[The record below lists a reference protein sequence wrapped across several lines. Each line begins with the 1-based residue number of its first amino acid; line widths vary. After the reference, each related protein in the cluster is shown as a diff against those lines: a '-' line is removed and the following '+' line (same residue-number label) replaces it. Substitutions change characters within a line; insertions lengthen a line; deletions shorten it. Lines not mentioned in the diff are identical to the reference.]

1 MNKNKKEFIN
11 RRDAIKEGFRVRVDK
26 EGDHLSVE
34 TEGDNSQEFFDFAR
48 CLFGDNFDS
57 FNCDFD
63 DPVQPEQHA
72 EVEIPEVGFDYQVED
87 QMVDVD
93 DPFTAFNEPVEEAP
107 VEEPVEEAEEEQ
119 DEEAEEED
127 HKDEKQPMDMIN
139 GKLVPAKDPT
149 ASEVEIDD
157 DEEDDD
163 EDEEEELEEDLKVS
177 KYDCYYKDKFIGS
190 VYAQSEDEAY
200 SEMEKV
206 WPELNYGEYDGVAN
220 VVLSGKETIEE
231 DLKEQKYDCYYKDE
245 FVGSVYAMSEDEAYS
260 KMEKEWPEL
269 NYGEYDGVADVA
281 LSEDP
286 DDEDDFLNAFG
297 EAFYGKRKDL
307 KEAGLGLKNKVKNF
321 AAGVKRA
328 FTTTKVLDK
337 IVKFQVKEFDSDGGV
352 IKTYEAKNLAEAE
365 KLATAASKKSNVDKA
380 QVVAVDYKDQ
390 EVAKKY
396 KDEKNPMLF
405 IDSAKKKELALKT
418 FRDGKK
424 SDQTGEADVVDTFI
438 QELDAVEQ
446 TAKAKTVE
454 AAPEEEP
461 EKAVPEK
468 EPAEAKQ
475 PEETAKEKEPEE
487 VKQPEAQQKDAKGVV
502 LNRKIKR
509 NKAIKAALDKAGFDT
524 SDLVNGNKAS
534 DKLNTIRKDL
544 FGEGLQESVD
554 LDFIDFYNNGQA
566 VEAGLIATD
575 KLLYN
580 PEKADEFVE
589 HMKSKYNLEGL
600 EITYLEDFVAETLE
614 GDNFH
619 TEARNYYHGKLPIRY
634 AYELTDDD
642 KKYINILFED
652 CEDDEDLE
660 DMLFGAI
667 NTLALELGESLRED
681 YKPESEEEK
690 ALWDKLADN
699 GCGPDFEYE
708 LTYDARDYENSK
720 TEQGER
726 QTDDGDYIRTGS
738 IFTGTYNGDFYYDKA
753 PTYEDVL
760 EFLGEDHLTEEGAER
775 FIADDKKEDS
785 EFIEFLTDKY
795 EDEALDK
802 FYEDLEDGKYDDQMD
817 WEEDW
822 PEPDYDD

>member
-1 MNKNKKEFIN
+1 MNKKEFIN

-34 TEGDNSQEFFDFAR
+34 TEGDNSQELFDFAK
-48 CLFGDNFDS
+48 CLFGNNFDS

-72 EVEIPEVGFDYQVED
+72 EVEIPEVSFDYQVED

-93 DPFTAFNEPVEEAP
+93 DPFTAFDEPVEEAP
-107 VEEPVEEAEEEQ
+107 VEEPVEEVEEEPE
-119 DEEAEEED
+119 EEAEEED

-149 ASEVEIDD
+149 ASEVEIDEDEDDDEEEDDED
-157 DEEDDD
+157 DEEDD
-163 EDEEEELEEDLKVS
+163 EEELEEDLNAS
-177 KYDCYYKDKFIGS
+177 
-190 VYAQSEDEAY
+190 
-200 SEMEKV
+200 
-206 WPELNYGEYDGVAN
+206 
-220 VVLSGKETIEE
+220 
-231 DLKEQKYDCYYKDE
+231 KYDCYYKDE
-245 FVGSVYAMSEDEAYS
+245 FVGSVYAQSEEEAYNE
-260 KMEKEWPEL
+260 MEKTWPEL
-269 NYGEYDGVADVA
+269 NYGEYDGAAYVLPA
-281 LSEDP
+281 EDS
-286 DDEDDFLNAFG
+286 EDDFLNAFG

-307 KEAGLGLKNKVKNF
+307 NEAGLGLKNKLKNL

-328 FTTTKVLDK
+328 FTTTKVLDN
-337 IVKFQVKEFDSDGGV
+337 IVKFQVKELDSDGKV
-352 IKTYEAKNLAEAE
+352 IKTYEAKNLADAE

-396 KDEKNPMLF
+396 KDESNPMLF

-424 SDQTGEADVVDTFI
+424 SDKTGEADVVDTFI

-446 TAKAKTVE
+446 TLKAKTVE
-454 AAPEEEP
+454 TKPEEEP
-461 EKAVPEK
+461 V
-468 EPAEAKQ
+468 EAKQ
-475 PEETAKEKEPEE
+475 PEETAPEKEQEE

-524 SDLVNGNKAS
+524 SDLVDGKKAS

-544 FGEGLQESVD
+544 FGEGLQED
-554 LDFIDFYNNGQA
+554 
-566 VEAGLIATD
+566 
-575 KLLYN
+575 
-580 PEKADEFVE
+580 
-589 HMKSKYNLEGL
+589 
-600 EITYLEDFVAETLE
+600 
-614 GDNFH
+614 
-619 TEARNYYHGKLPIRY
+619 
-634 AYELTDDD
+634 YE
-642 KKYINILFED
+642 
-652 CEDDEDLE
+652 
-660 DMLFGAI
+660 
-667 NTLALELGESLRED
+667 
-681 YKPESEEEK
+681 PESEEEK

-720 TEQGER
+720 TEPGER
-726 QTDDGDYIRTGS
+726 QTYDGDYVETGS
-738 IFTGTYNGDFYYDKA
+738 IFTGTYKGSFYYDKA

-775 FIADDKKEDS
+775 FIEDDKKKDS
-785 EFIEFLTDKY
+785 EFVEFLTDKY
-795 EDEALDK
+795 EDEAVEK
-802 FYEDLEDGKYDDQMD
+802 FYEDLEDGEYDDQMD

-822 PEPDYDD
+822 PEPDYDDYDD

>member
-1 MNKNKKEFIN
+1 MNKKEFIN

-87 QMVDVD
+87 RIADVD
-93 DPFTAFNEPVEEAP
+93 DPFIAFDEPIEEVHVEASP
-107 VEEPVEEAEEEQ
+107 KDEEPDEEIEEEPEEEIEEGP
-119 DEEAEEED
+119 DEEAEED

-157 DEEDDD
+157 DDEDDD
-163 EDEEEELEEDLKVS
+163 DDEEDDEEEELEEDLNVS
-177 KYDCYYKDKFIGS
+177 KYDCYYKDEFVGS
-190 VYAQSEDEAY
+190 VYAQSEEEAY
-200 SEMEKV
+200 SEMEKT

-220 VVLSGKETIEE
+220 VVLSE
-231 DLKEQKYDCYYKDE
+231 DSDNDE
-245 FVGSVYAMSEDEAYS
+245 
-260 KMEKEWPEL
+260 
-269 NYGEYDGVADVA
+269 
-281 LSEDP
+281 
-286 DDEDDFLNAFG
+286 DFLNAFG
-297 EAFYGKRKDL
+297 EALYGKRKDL
-307 KEAGLGLKNKVKNF
+307 NEAGLGLKNKVKNF
-321 AAGVKRA
+321 AAGVKKTL
-328 FTTTKVLDK
+328 TTTKVLDK
-337 IVKFQVKEFDSDGGV
+337 IVKFQVKELDSDGKV
-352 IKTYEAKNLAEAE
+352 IKTYEAKSLADAE

-405 IDSAKKKELALKT
+405 IDSAKEKELALET

-446 TAKAKTVE
+446 TSKAKTVE
-454 AAPEEEP
+454 IKPEEEP
-461 EKAVPEK
+461 VE
-468 EPAEAKQ
+468 AEQ

-554 LDFIDFYNNGQA
+554 LDFIEFYNNGQA

-600 EITYLEDFVAETLE
+600 EITYLEDFVAKTLE

-619 TEARNYYHGKLPIRY
+619 IEARNYYHGKLPIRY

-642 KKYINILFED
+642 KKYINVLFED
-652 CEDDEDLE
+652 CEDDEDFE
-660 DMLFGAI
+660 DILFGAI

-699 GCGPDFEYE
+699 GCGPTCIYE

-720 TEQGER
+720 NVLGER
-726 QTDDGDYIRTGS
+726 QTYDGDYVETGS
-738 IFTGTYNGDFYYDKA
+738 IFVGTYMGDFCYNKA

-760 EFLGEDHLTEEGAER
+760 EFLGEDHLTEEGVER
-775 FIADDKKEDS
+775 LIADDKKKDS
-785 EFIEFLTDKY
+785 EFVEFLTDKY
-795 EDEALDK
+795 EDEAVEK
-802 FYEDLEDGKYDDQMD
+802 FYEDLEDGEYDDSAYMNWD
-817 WEEDW
+817 EEW
-822 PEPDYDD
+822 PDPHDYDEYDYNLDDRN

>member
-34 TEGDNSQEFFDFAR
+34 TEGDNSQELFDFAK
-48 CLFGDNFDS
+48 CLFGNNFDS
-57 FNCDFD
+57 FDCDFD

-72 EVEIPEVGFDYQVED
+72 EVEIPEVSFDYQVED
-87 QMVDVD
+87 QIADVD
-93 DPFTAFNEPVEEAP
+93 DPFTAFDEPAEEAP
-107 VEEPVEEAEEEQ
+107 VEEPVEEVEEEHNEEP

-149 ASEVEIDD
+149 ASEVEID
-157 DEEDDD
+157 EEDD
-163 EDEEEELEEDLKVS
+163 EDEDEEELEEDLNAS
-177 KYDCYYKDKFIGS
+177 
-190 VYAQSEDEAY
+190 
-200 SEMEKV
+200 
-206 WPELNYGEYDGVAN
+206 
-220 VVLSGKETIEE
+220 
-231 DLKEQKYDCYYKDE
+231 KYDCYYKDE
-245 FVGSVYAMSEDEAYS
+245 FVGSVYAQSEEEAYNE
-260 KMEKEWPEL
+260 MEKTWPEFD
-269 NYGEYDGVADVA
+269 YGEYDGVAYVLPA
-281 LSEDP
+281 EDS
-286 DDEDDFLNAFG
+286 EDDFLNAFG

-307 KEAGLGLKNKVKNF
+307 NEAGLGLKNKLKNLV
-321 AAGVKRA
+321 AGVKRA
-328 FTTTKVLDK
+328 FTTTKVLDN
-337 IVKFQVKEFDSDGGV
+337 IVKFQVKELDSDGKV
-352 IKTYEAKNLAEAE
+352 IKTYEAKNLADAE

-396 KDEKNPMLF
+396 KDESNPMLF

-454 AAPEEEP
+454 AKPEEEP
-461 EKAVPEK
+461 V
-468 EPAEAKQ
+468 EAKQ

-487 VKQPEAQQKDAKGVV
+487 VKQPEVQQKDAKGVV

-524 SDLVNGNKAS
+524 SSLVDGKKAS

-544 FGEGLQESVD
+544 FGEDLQED
-554 LDFIDFYNNGQA
+554 
-566 VEAGLIATD
+566 
-575 KLLYN
+575 
-580 PEKADEFVE
+580 
-589 HMKSKYNLEGL
+589 
-600 EITYLEDFVAETLE
+600 
-614 GDNFH
+614 
-619 TEARNYYHGKLPIRY
+619 
-634 AYELTDDD
+634 YEP
-642 KKYINILFED
+642 K
-652 CEDDEDLE
+652 
-660 DMLFGAI
+660 
-667 NTLALELGESLRED
+667 
-681 YKPESEEEK
+681 SEEEK

-720 TEQGER
+720 TEPGER
-726 QTDDGDYIRTGS
+726 QTYDGDYVSTGS
-738 IFTGTYNGDFYYDKA
+738 VFTGTYNGDFWYDKA

-785 EFIEFLTDKY
+785 EFVEFLTDKY

>member
-1 MNKNKKEFIN
+1 MNKKEFIN

-72 EVEIPEVGFDYQVED
+72 EVEIPEVSFDYQVED
-87 QMVDVD
+87 QIADVD
-93 DPFTAFNEPVEEAP
+93 DPFTAFDEPVEEAP

-127 HKDEKQPMDMIN
+127 HEDEKQPMDMIN

-157 DEEDDD
+157 EDEEDDD
-163 EDEEEELEEDLKVS
+163 DEDDEDEEELEEDLNAS
-177 KYDCYYKDKFIGS
+177 
-190 VYAQSEDEAY
+190 
-200 SEMEKV
+200 
-206 WPELNYGEYDGVAN
+206 
-220 VVLSGKETIEE
+220 
-231 DLKEQKYDCYYKDE
+231 KYDCYYKDE
-245 FVGSVYAMSEDEAYS
+245 FVGSVYAQSEEEAYNE
-260 KMEKEWPEL
+260 MEKTWPEFD
-269 NYGEYDGVADVA
+269 YGEYDGVAYVLPA
-281 LSEDP
+281 EDS
-286 DDEDDFLNAFG
+286 EDDFLNAFG

-307 KEAGLGLKNKVKNF
+307 NEAGLGLKNKLKNL
-321 AAGVKRA
+321 AAGVKRS
-328 FTTTKVLDK
+328 FTTTKVLDN
-337 IVKFQVKEFDSDGGV
+337 IVKFQVKELDSDGKV
-352 IKTYEAKNLAEAE
+352 IKTYEAKNLADAE

-396 KDEKNPMLF
+396 KDESNPMLF

-424 SDQTGEADVVDTFI
+424 SDQTGETDVVDTFI

-454 AAPEEEP
+454 TKPEEEP
-461 EKAVPEK
+461 V
-468 EPAEAKQ
+468 EAKQ
-475 PEETAKEKEPEE
+475 PEETGKEKEPEE
-487 VKQPEAQQKDAKGVV
+487 VKQPDVQQKDAKGVV

-524 SDLVNGNKAS
+524 SSLVDGKKAS

-544 FGEGLQESVD
+544 FGEGLQED
-554 LDFIDFYNNGQA
+554 
-566 VEAGLIATD
+566 
-575 KLLYN
+575 
-580 PEKADEFVE
+580 
-589 HMKSKYNLEGL
+589 
-600 EITYLEDFVAETLE
+600 
-614 GDNFH
+614 
-619 TEARNYYHGKLPIRY
+619 
-634 AYELTDDD
+634 YEP
-642 KKYINILFED
+642 K
-652 CEDDEDLE
+652 
-660 DMLFGAI
+660 
-667 NTLALELGESLRED
+667 
-681 YKPESEEEK
+681 SEEEK

-720 TEQGER
+720 TEPGER
-726 QTDDGDYIRTGS
+726 QAYDGDYVSTGS
-738 IFTGTYNGDFYYDKA
+738 IFIGTYNGDFYYDKA

-775 FIADDKKEDS
+775 FIEDDKKKDS
-785 EFIEFLTDKY
+785 EFVEFLTDKY
-795 EDEALDK
+795 EDEAVEK
-802 FYEDLEDGKYDDQMD
+802 FYEDLDDGEYDDQMD

-822 PEPDYDD
+822 PEPDYDDYDD

>member
-1 MNKNKKEFIN
+1 MNKKEFIN

-34 TEGDNSQEFFDFAR
+34 TEGDNSQELFDFAK
-48 CLFGDNFDS
+48 CLFGNNFDS

-72 EVEIPEVGFDYQVED
+72 EVEIPEVSFDYEVED
-87 QMVDVD
+87 QIADID
-93 DPFTAFNEPVEEAP
+93 DPFAAFDEPVEEAP
-107 VEEPVEEAEEEQ
+107 VEEPVEEAEEEP
-119 DEEAEEED
+119 EEEVEEED

-157 DEEDDD
+157 EDEEDDDDDD
-163 EDEEEELEEDLKVS
+163 EDEEELEEDLNAS
-177 KYDCYYKDKFIGS
+177 
-190 VYAQSEDEAY
+190 
-200 SEMEKV
+200 
-206 WPELNYGEYDGVAN
+206 
-220 VVLSGKETIEE
+220 
-231 DLKEQKYDCYYKDE
+231 KYDCYYKDE
-245 FVGSVYAMSEDEAYS
+245 FVGSVYAQSEEEAYNE
-260 KMEKEWPEL
+260 MEKTWPEFD
-269 NYGEYDGVADVA
+269 YGEYDGVAYVLPA
-281 LSEDP
+281 EDS
-286 DDEDDFLNAFG
+286 EDDFLNAFG

-307 KEAGLGLKNKVKNF
+307 NEAGLGLKNKLKNL

-328 FTTTKVLDK
+328 FTTTKVLDN
-337 IVKFQVKEFDSDGGV
+337 IVKFQVKEFDSDGKV
-352 IKTYEAKNLAEAE
+352 IKTYEAKNLADAE

-454 AAPEEEP
+454 ATPEEEP
-461 EKAVPEK
+461 V
-468 EPAEAKQ
+468 EAKQ

-524 SDLVNGNKAS
+524 SDLVDGKKAS

-544 FGEGLQESVD
+544 FGEGLQED
-554 LDFIDFYNNGQA
+554 
-566 VEAGLIATD
+566 
-575 KLLYN
+575 
-580 PEKADEFVE
+580 
-589 HMKSKYNLEGL
+589 
-600 EITYLEDFVAETLE
+600 
-614 GDNFH
+614 
-619 TEARNYYHGKLPIRY
+619 
-634 AYELTDDD
+634 YEP
-642 KKYINILFED
+642 K
-652 CEDDEDLE
+652 
-660 DMLFGAI
+660 
-667 NTLALELGESLRED
+667 
-681 YKPESEEEK
+681 SEEEK

-720 TEQGER
+720 TEPGER
-726 QTDDGDYIRTGS
+726 QTYDGDYVSTGS

-775 FIADDKKEDS
+775 FIEDDKKKDS
-785 EFIEFLTDKY
+785 EFVEFLTDKY
-795 EDEALDK
+795 EDEAVEK
-802 FYEDLEDGKYDDQMD
+802 FYEDLDDGEYDDQMD

-822 PEPDYDD
+822 PEPDYDDYDD

>member
-1 MNKNKKEFIN
+1 MNKKEFIN

-34 TEGDNSQEFFDFAR
+34 TEGDDSQEFFDFAR

-63 DPVQPEQHA
+63 DPVQSEQHA

-87 QMVDVD
+87 QIADVD
-93 DPFTAFNEPVEEAP
+93 DPFTAFDEPAEEAP
-107 VEEPVEEAEEEQ
+107 VEEPVEEIEEEQ

-157 DEEDDD
+157 EDDDDEEDEDDDEEDDKE
-163 EDEEEELEEDLKVS
+163 EDLEEDLTVS
-177 KYDCYYKDKFIGS
+177 KYDCYYKDEFVGS
-190 VYAQSEDEAY
+190 VYAMSEDEAY

-220 VVLSGKETIEE
+220 VVLSGEETLEE
-231 DLKEQKYDCYYKDE
+231 SLKEQKYDCYYKGE
-245 FVGSVYAMSEDEAYS
+245 FVGSVYAKSEDEAYS
-260 KMEKEWPEL
+260 KMEEEWPEF
-269 NYGEYDGVADVA
+269 NYGEYDGVADVV
-281 LSEDP
+281 LSEDY
-286 DDEDDFLNAFG
+286 DNEDDFLNAFG
-297 EAFYGKRKDL
+297 EALYGKKKDL
-307 KEAGLGLKNKVKNF
+307 KEAGLGLKNKVKNL

-337 IVKFQVKEFDSDGGV
+337 IVKFQVKELDSDGKV
-352 IKTYEAKNLAEAE
+352 IKTYEAKSLADAE

-396 KDEKNPMLF
+396 KDESNPMLF

-424 SDQTGEADVVDTFI
+424 SDQTGETDVVDTFI

-446 TAKAKTVE
+446 TSKAKTVE
-454 AAPEEEP
+454 AKPEEP
-461 EKAVPEK
+461 T
-468 EPAEAKQ
+468 EAKQ
-475 PEETAKEKEPEE
+475 PDVQK
-487 VKQPEAQQKDAKGVV
+487 KDAKGEV

-524 SDLVNGNKAS
+524 SSLVNGKKAS

-544 FGEGLQESVD
+544 FGEGLQED
-554 LDFIDFYNNGQA
+554 
-566 VEAGLIATD
+566 
-575 KLLYN
+575 
-580 PEKADEFVE
+580 
-589 HMKSKYNLEGL
+589 
-600 EITYLEDFVAETLE
+600 
-614 GDNFH
+614 
-619 TEARNYYHGKLPIRY
+619 
-634 AYELTDDD
+634 YEP
-642 KKYINILFED
+642 K
-652 CEDDEDLE
+652 
-660 DMLFGAI
+660 
-667 NTLALELGESLRED
+667 
-681 YKPESEEEK
+681 SEEEK
-690 ALWDKLADN
+690 ALWDKLSDN

-720 TEQGER
+720 TEPGER
-726 QTDDGDYIRTGS
+726 QTYDGDYVRTGS
-738 IFTGTYNGDFYYDKA
+738 IFTGTYNGDFWYNKA

-775 FIADDKKEDS
+775 FIEDDKKKDP
-785 EFIEFLTDKY
+785 EFVKFLADKY
-795 EDEALDK
+795 EDEALEK

-817 WEEDW
+817 WDEDW

>member
-1 MNKNKKEFIN
+1 MNKKEFIN
-11 RRDAIKEGFRVRVDK
+11 RRDAIKEDFRVRVDK

-34 TEGDNSQEFFDFAR
+34 TEGDNSQELFDFAK
-48 CLFGDNFDS
+48 CLFGNNFDS

-63 DPVQPEQHA
+63 DPVQPEQHT
-72 EVEIPEVGFDYQVED
+72 EVEIPEVSFDYQVED
-87 QMVDVD
+87 QIADID
-93 DPFTAFNEPVEEAP
+93 DPFTAFDEPAEEAP
-107 VEEPVEEAEEEQ
+107 AEEPAEEAEEEPEEEAEEEQ

-157 DEEDDD
+157 EEDDD
-163 EDEEEELEEDLKVS
+163 EEDEEELEEDLNAS
-177 KYDCYYKDKFIGS
+177 KYDCYYNDEFVGS
-190 VYAQSEDEAY
+190 VYAQSEEEAY
-200 SEMEKV
+200 NEMEKT

-220 VVLSGKETIEE
+220 VVLSE
-231 DLKEQKYDCYYKDE
+231 D
-245 FVGSVYAMSEDEAYS
+245 S
-260 KMEKEWPEL
+260 
-269 NYGEYDGVADVA
+269 
-281 LSEDP
+281 
-286 DDEDDFLNAFG
+286 EDDFLNAFG

-307 KEAGLGLKNKVKNF
+307 NEAGLGLKNKFKNL

-328 FTTTKVLDK
+328 FTTTKVLDN
-337 IVKFQVKEFDSDGGV
+337 IIKFQVKEFDSDGKV
-352 IKTYEAKNLAEAE
+352 IKTYEAKSLADAE

-396 KDEKNPMLF
+396 KDESNPMLF

-424 SDQTGEADVVDTFI
+424 SDQTGETDVVDTFI

-446 TAKAKTVE
+446 TSKAKTAE
-454 AAPEEEP
+454 AAPEEEHT
-461 EKAVPEK
+461 EV
-468 EPAEAKQ
+468 KQ

-524 SDLVNGNKAS
+524 SSLVDGKKAS

-544 FGEGLQESVD
+544 FGEGLQED
-554 LDFIDFYNNGQA
+554 
-566 VEAGLIATD
+566 
-575 KLLYN
+575 
-580 PEKADEFVE
+580 
-589 HMKSKYNLEGL
+589 
-600 EITYLEDFVAETLE
+600 
-614 GDNFH
+614 
-619 TEARNYYHGKLPIRY
+619 
-634 AYELTDDD
+634 YEP
-642 KKYINILFED
+642 K
-652 CEDDEDLE
+652 
-660 DMLFGAI
+660 
-667 NTLALELGESLRED
+667 
-681 YKPESEEEK
+681 SEEEK

-708 LTYDARDYENSK
+708 LTYDARDYENAK
-720 TEQGER
+720 TEPGER
-726 QTDDGDYIRTGS
+726 QTYDGDYVETGS

-775 FIADDKKEDS
+775 FIEDDKKKDS
-785 EFIEFLTDKY
+785 EFVEFLTDKY

-822 PEPDYDD
+822 PEPDYDDYDD

>member
-34 TEGDNSQEFFDFAR
+34 TEGDNSQEFFDFAK

-72 EVEIPEVGFDYQVED
+72 EVEIPEVDFDYEAED

-93 DPFTAFNEPVEEAP
+93 DPFTAFDEPVEEAP
-107 VEEPVEEAEEEQ
+107 VEEPA
-119 DEEAEEED
+119 EEAEEED
-127 HKDEKQPMDMIN
+127 HEDKKKPMDMIN

-157 DEEDDD
+157 EDDDDDDD
-163 EDEEEELEEDLKVS
+163 EDDDEEELEEDLKVS

-206 WPELNYGEYDGVAN
+206 WPELNYGEYDGVAD
-220 VVLSGKETIEE
+220 VVLSGEETIEE
-231 DLKEQKYDCYYKDE
+231 DLKEQKYDCYYKDK

-269 NYGEYDGVADVA
+269 NYGEYDGVADVV
-281 LSEDP
+281 LSEDY

-297 EAFYGKRKDL
+297 EALYGKKKDL

-337 IVKFQVKEFDSDGGV
+337 IVKFQVKEFDSNGKV
-352 IKTYEAKNLAEAE
+352 IKTYEAKNLADAE

-396 KDEKNPMLF
+396 KDESNPMLF

-424 SDQTGEADVVDTFI
+424 SDQTGEADVVDTFV

-446 TAKAKTVE
+446 IAKAKTVE
-454 AAPEEEP
+454 TKPEEEP
-461 EKAVPEK
+461 EKAAPEE
-468 EPAEAKQ
+468 EPVEAKQ
-475 PEETAKEKEPEE
+475 PGETAKEKEPEE

-509 NKAIKAALDKAGFDT
+509 NKAIKAALDRAGFDT
-524 SDLVNGNKAS
+524 SSLVDGKKAS

-600 EITYLEDFVAETLE
+600 EITYLEDFVAKTLE

-642 KKYINILFED
+642 KKYINVLFED

-681 YKPESEEEK
+681 YEPKSEEEK
-690 ALWDKLADN
+690 ALWDKLSDN

-726 QTDDGDYIRTGS
+726 QTSDGDYVRTGS
-738 IFTGTYNGDFYYDKA
+738 IFTGTYNGSFYYDKA

-775 FIADDKKEDS
+775 FIADDKKKDS
-785 EFIEFLTDKY
+785 EFVEFLADKY

-817 WEEDW
+817 WEE
-822 PEPDYDD
+822 E

>member
-1 MNKNKKEFIN
+1 MNKKEFIN

-34 TEGDNSQEFFDFAR
+34 TEGDNSQELFDFAR

-72 EVEIPEVGFDYQVED
+72 EVEIPEVSFDYQVED

-93 DPFTAFNEPVEEAP
+93 DPFTAFDEPAEEAP
-107 VEEPVEEAEEEQ
+107 VEEPVEEVEEEQ
-119 DEEAEEED
+119 EEAEEED

-157 DEEDDD
+157 EDEEDDD
-163 EDEEEELEEDLKVS
+163 EEDEEELEEDLNVS
-177 KYDCYYKDKFIGS
+177 
-190 VYAQSEDEAY
+190 
-200 SEMEKV
+200 
-206 WPELNYGEYDGVAN
+206 
-220 VVLSGKETIEE
+220 
-231 DLKEQKYDCYYKDE
+231 KYDCYYKDE
-245 FVGSVYAMSEDEAYS
+245 FVGSVYAQSEEEAYNE
-260 KMEKEWPEL
+260 MEKTWPEFD
-269 NYGEYDGVADVA
+269 YGEYDGVAYVLPAED
-281 LSEDP
+281 SE
-286 DDEDDFLNAFG
+286 EDFLNAFG

-307 KEAGLGLKNKVKNF
+307 NEAGLGLKNKLKNL

-328 FTTTKVLDK
+328 FTTTKVLDN
-337 IVKFQVKEFDSDGGV
+337 IIKFQVKELDSDGKV
-352 IKTYEAKNLAEAE
+352 IKTYEAKNLADAE

-396 KDEKNPMLF
+396 KDESNPMLF
-405 IDSAKKKELALKT
+405 IDSAKKKELALET

-424 SDQTGEADVVDTFI
+424 SDQTGETDVVDTFI

-446 TAKAKTVE
+446 TSKAKTVE
-454 AAPEEEP
+454 AMPEEEP
-461 EKAVPEK
+461 V
-468 EPAEAKQ
+468 EAKQ

-487 VKQPEAQQKDAKGVV
+487 AKQPEAQQKDAKGVV

-524 SDLVNGNKAS
+524 SDLVNGKKAS

-544 FGEGLQESVD
+544 FGEGLQE
-554 LDFIDFYNNGQA
+554 
-566 VEAGLIATD
+566 
-575 KLLYN
+575 
-580 PEKADEFVE
+580 
-589 HMKSKYNLEGL
+589 
-600 EITYLEDFVAETLE
+600 
-614 GDNFH
+614 
-619 TEARNYYHGKLPIRY
+619 
-634 AYELTDDD
+634 
-642 KKYINILFED
+642 
-652 CEDDEDLE
+652 
-660 DMLFGAI
+660 
-667 NTLALELGESLRED
+667 D
-681 YKPESEEEK
+681 YVPESEEEK

-720 TEQGER
+720 TEPGER
-726 QTDDGDYIRTGS
+726 QTYDGDYVETGS
-738 IFTGTYNGDFYYDKA
+738 IFTGTYNGDFWYDKV

-775 FIADDKKEDS
+775 FIADDKKKDP
-785 EFIEFLTDKY
+785 EFVKFLADKY
-795 EDEALDK
+795 EDEAVEK
-802 FYEDLEDGKYDDQMD
+802 FYEDLDDGEYDDQMD

-822 PEPDYDD
+822 PEPDYDDYDD

>member
-1 MNKNKKEFIN
+1 MNKKEFIN

-34 TEGDNSQEFFDFAR
+34 TEGDNSQELFDFAK

-57 FNCDFD
+57 FNCNFD

-72 EVEIPEVGFDYQVED
+72 EVEIPEVSFDYQVED
-87 QMVDVD
+87 QIADVD
-93 DPFTAFNEPVEEAP
+93 DPFTAFDEPAEEAP
-107 VEEPVEEAEEEQ
+107 VEEPVEEAEEEPAEEAEEEQ

-157 DEEDDD
+157 DDEEDDDDEDDDD
-163 EDEEEELEEDLKVS
+163 EDEEELEEDLNAS
-177 KYDCYYKDKFIGS
+177 
-190 VYAQSEDEAY
+190 
-200 SEMEKV
+200 
-206 WPELNYGEYDGVAN
+206 
-220 VVLSGKETIEE
+220 
-231 DLKEQKYDCYYKDE
+231 KYDCYYKDE
-245 FVGSVYAMSEDEAYS
+245 FVGSVYAQSEEEAYNE
-260 KMEKEWPEL
+260 MEKTWPEFD
-269 NYGEYDGVADVA
+269 YGEYDGVAYVLPA
-281 LSEDP
+281 EDS
-286 DDEDDFLNAFG
+286 EDDFLNAFG

-307 KEAGLGLKNKVKNF
+307 NEAGLGLKNKLKNL
-321 AAGVKRA
+321 AAGVKRS
-328 FTTTKVLDK
+328 FTTTKVLDN
-337 IVKFQVKEFDSDGGV
+337 IVKFQVKELDSDGKV
-352 IKTYEAKNLAEAE
+352 IKTYEAKNLADAE

-396 KDEKNPMLF
+396 KDESNPMLF
-405 IDSAKKKELALKT
+405 IDSAKKKELTLKT

-446 TAKAKTVE
+446 TSKAKTVE
-454 AAPEEEP
+454 TKPEEELT
-461 EKAVPEK
+461 
-468 EPAEAKQ
+468 EAKQ

-487 VKQPEAQQKDAKGVV
+487 VKQPETQQKDAKGVV

-524 SDLVNGNKAS
+524 SSLVDGKKAS

-544 FGEGLQESVD
+544 FGEGLQED
-554 LDFIDFYNNGQA
+554 
-566 VEAGLIATD
+566 
-575 KLLYN
+575 
-580 PEKADEFVE
+580 
-589 HMKSKYNLEGL
+589 
-600 EITYLEDFVAETLE
+600 
-614 GDNFH
+614 
-619 TEARNYYHGKLPIRY
+619 
-634 AYELTDDD
+634 YEP
-642 KKYINILFED
+642 K
-652 CEDDEDLE
+652 
-660 DMLFGAI
+660 
-667 NTLALELGESLRED
+667 
-681 YKPESEEEK
+681 SEEEK

-720 TEQGER
+720 TEPGER
-726 QTDDGDYIRTGS
+726 QTYDGDYVETGS
-738 IFTGTYNGDFYYDKA
+738 IFIGTYKGDFWYDKA

-775 FIADDKKEDS
+775 LLADDKKKDS
-785 EFIEFLTDKY
+785 EFVKFLADKY

-802 FYEDLEDGKYDDQMD
+802 FYEDLDDGEYDDQMD

-822 PEPDYDD
+822 PEPDYDDYDD

>member
-1 MNKNKKEFIN
+1 MNKKEFIN

-34 TEGDNSQEFFDFAR
+34 TEGDDSQEFFDFAR

-63 DPVQPEQHA
+63 DPVQSEQHA
-72 EVEIPEVGFDYQVED
+72 EVEIPEVGFDYEAED

-93 DPFTAFNEPVEEAP
+93 DPFTAFDEPVEEAP
-107 VEEPVEEAEEEQ
+107 VEEPAEEAEEEQ
-119 DEEAEEED
+119 GEEAEEED

-157 DEEDDD
+157 EDDDDDD
-163 EDEEEELEEDLKVS
+163 EDEEEDEEEDLEEDLTVS
-177 KYDCYYKDKFIGS
+177 KYDCYYKDEFVGS
-190 VYAQSEDEAY
+190 VYAMSEDEAY

-220 VVLSGKETIEE
+220 VVLSGEETLEE
-231 DLKEQKYDCYYKDE
+231 SLKEQKYDCYYKGE
-245 FVGSVYAMSEDEAYS
+245 FVGSVYAKSEDEAYS
-260 KMEKEWPEL
+260 KMEEEWPEF
-269 NYGEYDGVADVA
+269 NYGEYDGVADVV
-281 LSEDP
+281 LSEDY
-286 DDEDDFLNAFG
+286 DNEDDFLNAFG
-297 EAFYGKRKDL
+297 EALYGKKKDL

-321 AAGVKRA
+321 AAGVKKT

-337 IVKFQVKEFDSDGGV
+337 IVKFQVKELDSDGKV
-352 IKTYEAKNLAEAE
+352 IKTYEAKNLSDAE

-396 KDEKNPMLF
+396 KDESNPMLF

-424 SDQTGEADVVDTFI
+424 SDQTGETDVVDTFI

-446 TAKAKTVE
+446 TSKAKTVE
-454 AAPEEEP
+454 AKPEEEP
-461 EKAVPEK
+461 V
-468 EPAEAKQ
+468 EAKQ
-475 PEETAKEKEPEE
+475 PDVQK
-487 VKQPEAQQKDAKGVV
+487 KDAKGEV

-509 NKAIKAALDKAGFDT
+509 NKEIKAALDKAGFDT
-524 SDLVNGNKAS
+524 SSLVDGKKAS

-544 FGEGLQESVD
+544 FGEGLQED
-554 LDFIDFYNNGQA
+554 
-566 VEAGLIATD
+566 
-575 KLLYN
+575 
-580 PEKADEFVE
+580 
-589 HMKSKYNLEGL
+589 
-600 EITYLEDFVAETLE
+600 
-614 GDNFH
+614 
-619 TEARNYYHGKLPIRY
+619 
-634 AYELTDDD
+634 YEP
-642 KKYINILFED
+642 K
-652 CEDDEDLE
+652 
-660 DMLFGAI
+660 
-667 NTLALELGESLRED
+667 
-681 YKPESEEEK
+681 SEEEK

-720 TEQGER
+720 TEPGER
-726 QTDDGDYIRTGS
+726 QTYDGDYVRTGS
-738 IFTGTYNGDFYYDKA
+738 VFTGTYNGDFCYNKA

-775 FIADDKKEDS
+775 FIADDKKKDP
-785 EFIEFLTDKY
+785 EFVKFLADKY
-795 EDEALDK
+795 EDEALEK

>member
-1 MNKNKKEFIN
+1 MNKKEFIN

-34 TEGDNSQEFFDFAR
+34 TEGDNSQELFDFAK
-48 CLFGDNFDS
+48 CLFGNNFDS

-72 EVEIPEVGFDYQVED
+72 EVEIPEVSFDYQVED
-87 QMVDVD
+87 QIADVD
-93 DPFTAFNEPVEEAP
+93 DPFTAFDEPVEEAP
-107 VEEPVEEAEEEQ
+107 VEEPVEEVEEEQ

-127 HKDEKQPMDMIN
+127 HEDEKQPMDMIN

-157 DEEDDD
+157 EDDEDDEEDD
-163 EDEEEELEEDLKVS
+163 EDDEELEEDLKVS
-177 KYDCYYKDKFIGS
+177 KYDCYYKDEFVGS
-190 VYAQSEDEAY
+190 VYAQSEEEAY
-200 SEMEKV
+200 NEMEKT
-206 WPELNYGEYDGVAN
+206 WPEFDYGEYDGVAY
-220 VVLSGKETIEE
+220 VLPAE
-231 DLKEQKYDCYYKDE
+231 D
-245 FVGSVYAMSEDEAYS
+245 S
-260 KMEKEWPEL
+260 
-269 NYGEYDGVADVA
+269 
-281 LSEDP
+281 
-286 DDEDDFLNAFG
+286 EDDFLNAFG

-307 KEAGLGLKNKVKNF
+307 NEAGLGLKNKLKNL

-328 FTTTKVLDK
+328 FTTTKVLDN
-337 IVKFQVKEFDSDGGV
+337 IVKFQVKELDSDGKV
-352 IKTYEAKNLAEAE
+352 IKTYEAKNLADAE

-446 TAKAKTVE
+446 TSKAKTVE
-454 AAPEEEP
+454 TKPEEEP
-461 EKAVPEK
+461 V
-468 EPAEAKQ
+468 EAKQ
-475 PEETAKEKEPEE
+475 PEETAPEKEPEE

-524 SDLVNGNKAS
+524 SSLVDGKKAS

-544 FGEGLQESVD
+544 FGEGLQE
-554 LDFIDFYNNGQA
+554 
-566 VEAGLIATD
+566 
-575 KLLYN
+575 
-580 PEKADEFVE
+580 
-589 HMKSKYNLEGL
+589 
-600 EITYLEDFVAETLE
+600 
-614 GDNFH
+614 
-619 TEARNYYHGKLPIRY
+619 
-634 AYELTDDD
+634 
-642 KKYINILFED
+642 
-652 CEDDEDLE
+652 
-660 DMLFGAI
+660 
-667 NTLALELGESLRED
+667 D
-681 YKPESEEEK
+681 YVPESEEEK

-720 TEQGER
+720 TEPGER
-726 QTDDGDYIRTGS
+726 QTYDGDYVRTGS
-738 IFTGTYNGDFYYDKA
+738 IFTGTYNGSFWYDKA

-775 FIADDKKEDS
+775 FIEDDKKKDS
-785 EFIEFLTDKY
+785 EFVEFLTDKY
-795 EDEALDK
+795 EDEAVEK
-802 FYEDLEDGKYDDQMD
+802 FYEDLEDGEYDDQMD

>member
-1 MNKNKKEFIN
+1 
-11 RRDAIKEGFRVRVDK
+11 
-26 EGDHLSVE
+26 
-34 TEGDNSQEFFDFAR
+34 
-48 CLFGDNFDS
+48 
-57 FNCDFD
+57 
-63 DPVQPEQHA
+63 
-72 EVEIPEVGFDYQVED
+72 
-87 QMVDVD
+87 
-93 DPFTAFNEPVEEAP
+93 
-107 VEEPVEEAEEEQ
+107 
-119 DEEAEEED
+119 
-127 HKDEKQPMDMIN
+127 
-139 GKLVPAKDPT
+139 
-149 ASEVEIDD
+149 
-157 DEEDDD
+157 
-163 EDEEEELEEDLKVS
+163 
-177 KYDCYYKDKFIGS
+177 
-190 VYAQSEDEAY
+190 
-200 SEMEKV
+200 
-206 WPELNYGEYDGVAN
+206 
-220 VVLSGKETIEE
+220 
-231 DLKEQKYDCYYKDE
+231 
-245 FVGSVYAMSEDEAYS
+245 
-260 KMEKEWPEL
+260 
-269 NYGEYDGVADVA
+269 
-281 LSEDP
+281 
-286 DDEDDFLNAFG
+286 
-297 EAFYGKRKDL
+297 
-307 KEAGLGLKNKVKNF
+307 
-321 AAGVKRA
+321 
-328 FTTTKVLDK
+328 
-337 IVKFQVKEFDSDGGV
+337 
-352 IKTYEAKNLAEAE
+352 
-365 KLATAASKKSNVDKA
+365 
-380 QVVAVDYKDQ
+380 
-390 EVAKKY
+390 
-396 KDEKNPMLF
+396 MLF
-405 IDSAKKKELALKT
+405 IDSAKRKELALKT

-424 SDQTGEADVVDTFI
+424 SDQTGEADVVDTFV

-446 TAKAKTVE
+446 TSKAKTVE
-454 AAPEEEP
+454 AKPEEEP

-660 DMLFGAI
+660 DILFGAI

-681 YKPESEEEK
+681 YEPKSEEEK

-708 LTYDARDYENSK
+708 LTYNAKDYDNSK
-720 TEQGER
+720 TVPGER
-726 QTDDGDYIRTGS
+726 QTYDGDYVRTGS
-738 IFTGTYNGDFYYDKA
+738 NYVGTYRGSFWYDKA

-775 FIADDKKEDS
+775 FIEDDKKKDS
-785 EFIEFLTDKY
+785 EFVEFLAEKY

-802 FYEDLEDGKYDDQMD
+802 FYDDLENGDYDDVMD
-817 WEEDW
+817 WEEEW
-822 PEPDYDD
+822 PEPDYYED

>member
-57 FNCDFD
+57 FNCNFD

-87 QMVDVD
+87 QIADVD
-93 DPFTAFNEPVEEAP
+93 DPFTAFDEPAEEAP
-107 VEEPVEEAEEEQ
+107 VEEPVEEAEEEPAEEAEEEQ

-157 DEEDDD
+157 DDEEDDEDEDDDD
-163 EDEEEELEEDLKVS
+163 EDEEELEEDLNVS
-177 KYDCYYKDKFIGS
+177 KYDCYYKDEFIGS

-206 WPELNYGEYDGVAN
+206 WPELNYGEYDGVAD
-220 VVLSGKETIEE
+220 VVLSEEEVLEE

-245 FVGSVYAMSEDEAYS
+245 FVGSVYAKSEDEAYS
-260 KMEKEWPEL
+260 KMEEEWPEL

-297 EAFYGKRKDL
+297 EALYGKKKDL
-307 KEAGLGLKNKVKNF
+307 KEAGLGLKNKLKNL
-321 AAGVKRA
+321 AAGVKKTL
-328 FTTTKVLDK
+328 TTTKVLDN
-337 IVKFQVKEFDSDGGV
+337 IVKFQVKELDSDGKV
-352 IKTYEAKNLAEAE
+352 IKTYEAKNLADAE

-454 AAPEEEP
+454 AKPEEEP
-461 EKAVPEK
+461 V
-468 EPAEAKQ
+468 EAKQ
-475 PEETAKEKEPEE
+475 PEETAKEKESEE

-524 SDLVNGNKAS
+524 SSLVDGKKAS

-544 FGEGLQESVD
+544 FGEGLQED
-554 LDFIDFYNNGQA
+554 
-566 VEAGLIATD
+566 
-575 KLLYN
+575 
-580 PEKADEFVE
+580 
-589 HMKSKYNLEGL
+589 
-600 EITYLEDFVAETLE
+600 
-614 GDNFH
+614 
-619 TEARNYYHGKLPIRY
+619 
-634 AYELTDDD
+634 YE
-642 KKYINILFED
+642 
-652 CEDDEDLE
+652 
-660 DMLFGAI
+660 
-667 NTLALELGESLRED
+667 
-681 YKPESEEEK
+681 PESEEEK

-726 QTDDGDYIRTGS
+726 QTYNGNYVRTGS
-738 IFTGTYNGDFYYDKA
+738 IFIGTYNGDFYYDKA

-775 FIADDKKEDS
+775 FIEDDKKKDS
-785 EFIEFLTDKY
+785 EFVEFLTDKY
-795 EDEALDK
+795 EDEAVEK
-802 FYEDLEDGKYDDQMD
+802 FYEDLEDGEYDDQMD

>member
-1 MNKNKKEFIN
+1 MNKKEFIN

-63 DPVQPEQHA
+63 DPVQPEHNV
-72 EVEIPEVGFDYQVED
+72 EVEIPEVGFDYEAED

-93 DPFTAFNEPVEEAP
+93 DPFTAFDEPVEEAP
-107 VEEPVEEAEEEQ
+107 VEEPDEEVEEEPEEEAEEEP
-119 DEEAEEED
+119 DEEVEEED

-157 DEEDDD
+157 EDEEDEEDDD
-163 EDEEEELEEDLKVS
+163 EDEEEELEEDLNVS
-177 KYDCYYKDKFIGS
+177 
-190 VYAQSEDEAY
+190 
-200 SEMEKV
+200 
-206 WPELNYGEYDGVAN
+206 
-220 VVLSGKETIEE
+220 
-231 DLKEQKYDCYYKDE
+231 KYDCYYKDE
-245 FVGSVYAMSEDEAYS
+245 FVGSVYAQSEEEAYNE
-260 KMEKEWPEL
+260 MEKMWPEL
-269 NYGEYDGVADVA
+269 NYGEYDGVAYV
-281 LSEDP
+281 LPSEDS
-286 DDEDDFLNAFG
+286 ENEEDFLNAFG
-297 EAFYGKRKDL
+297 EALYGKRKDL
-307 KEAGLGLKNKVKNF
+307 NEAGLGLKNKIKNF

-337 IVKFQVKEFDSDGGV
+337 IVKFQVKELDSDGKV
-352 IKTYEAKNLAEAE
+352 IKTYEAKNLADAE

-390 EVAKKY
+390 EVANKY
-396 KDEKNPMLF
+396 KDESNPMLF
-405 IDSAKKKELALKT
+405 IDSTKKKELTLKT

-424 SDQTGEADVVDTFI
+424 SDQTGEADVVNTFV

-446 TAKAKTVE
+446 TSKAKTVE
-454 AAPEEEP
+454 TKPEEEP
-461 EKAVPEK
+461 EKVAPEK
-468 EPAEAKQ
+468 EPV
-475 PEETAKEKEPEE
+475 E

-524 SDLVNGNKAS
+524 SSLVDGKKAS

-544 FGEGLQESVD
+544 FGEGLQ
-554 LDFIDFYNNGQA
+554 
-566 VEAGLIATD
+566 
-575 KLLYN
+575 
-580 PEKADEFVE
+580 
-589 HMKSKYNLEGL
+589 
-600 EITYLEDFVAETLE
+600 
-614 GDNFH
+614 
-619 TEARNYYHGKLPIRY
+619 
-634 AYELTDDD
+634 
-642 KKYINILFED
+642 
-652 CEDDEDLE
+652 
-660 DMLFGAI
+660 
-667 NTLALELGESLRED
+667 ED

-720 TEQGER
+720 TEPAMR
-726 QTDDGDYIRTGS
+726 QTYDGDYVKTGF
-738 IFTGTYNGDFYYDKA
+738 ILTGTYNGDFWYSKA

-775 FIADDKKEDS
+775 FIADDKKEAP
-785 EFIEFLTDKY
+785 EFVEFLTNKY
-795 EDEALDK
+795 EEEAVEK
-802 FYEDLEDGKYDDQMD
+802 FQEDLEDGEYDNQMD
-817 WEEDW
+817 WEEEW
-822 PEPDYDD
+822 PEPDYDDYDD

>member
-63 DPVQPEQHA
+63 NPVQPEQHA
-72 EVEIPEVGFDYQVED
+72 EVEIPEVGFDYEVED
-87 QMVDVD
+87 QIADVD
-93 DPFTAFNEPVEEAP
+93 DPFTAFDEPAEEAP
-107 VEEPVEEAEEEQ
+107 VEEPVEEAEEEPE
-119 DEEAEEED
+119 EEAEEDHKEEED

-149 ASEVEIDD
+149 SSEVEIDD
-157 DEEDDD
+157 DDEEDDED
-163 EDEEEELEEDLKVS
+163 EDDDEEDEEEELEEDLNVS
-177 KYDCYYKDKFIGS
+177 KYDCYYKDEFIGS

-220 VVLSGKETIEE
+220 VVLSEEEVLEE

-245 FVGSVYAMSEDEAYS
+245 FVGSVYAKSEDEAYS
-260 KMEKEWPEL
+260 KMEEEWPEL

-297 EAFYGKRKDL
+297 EALYGKKKDL
-307 KEAGLGLKNKVKNF
+307 KEAGLGLKNKIKNF
-321 AAGVKRA
+321 AAGVKRS
-328 FTTTKVLDK
+328 FTTTKVLDN
-337 IVKFQVKEFDSDGGV
+337 IVKFQVKELDSDGKV
-352 IKTYEAKNLAEAE
+352 IKTYEAKNLADAE

-454 AAPEEEP
+454 AKPEEEP
-461 EKAVPEK
+461 V
-468 EPAEAKQ
+468 EAKQ
-475 PEETAKEKEPEE
+475 PEETAKEKESEE

-524 SDLVNGNKAS
+524 SSLVDGKKAS

-544 FGEGLQESVD
+544 FGEGLQED
-554 LDFIDFYNNGQA
+554 
-566 VEAGLIATD
+566 
-575 KLLYN
+575 
-580 PEKADEFVE
+580 
-589 HMKSKYNLEGL
+589 
-600 EITYLEDFVAETLE
+600 
-614 GDNFH
+614 
-619 TEARNYYHGKLPIRY
+619 
-634 AYELTDDD
+634 YE
-642 KKYINILFED
+642 
-652 CEDDEDLE
+652 
-660 DMLFGAI
+660 
-667 NTLALELGESLRED
+667 
-681 YKPESEEEK
+681 PESEEEK

-726 QTDDGDYIRTGS
+726 QTDDGDYVRTGS
-738 IFTGTYNGDFYYDKA
+738 IFTGTYNGSFCYNKA

-775 FIADDKKEDS
+775 FIEDDKKKDS
-785 EFIEFLTDKY
+785 EFVEFLTDKY
-795 EDEALDK
+795 EDEAVEK
-802 FYEDLEDGKYDDQMD
+802 FYEDLDDGEYDDQMD